1 MAGGKSVLSTL
12 VVKLIG
18 DIKGFEDSTTKAQA
32 AAKKMNSQIA
42 DGFQS
47 LTGISLSAAGGIAA
61 VAGALKYSWDQAVEA
76 ERVMAATQATLDATG
91 RAAETTADEIAKLAG
106 QQSRMTGIDDEAVQ
120 SGMNV
125 LLTYKQIGESVLP
138 RASQAMA
145 DLAAFQSKGNLA
157 NIDLSSSATQLGK
170 ALAAPERA
178 AALLFR
184 QGIVLSTQQR
194 NQISAFL
201 EMNDV
206 AGAQGVI
213 LDALGSKYGGMA
225 EAMGDTTSGKLQK
238 AQNAIDNLAQ
248 TLGEK
253 LLPIVGDA
261 ADVVSD
267 VLTRGERLTE
277 ALEEHNQVM
286 IQSAG
291 TYEEYTAEMERAG
304 DAAGRSAAHNVKV
317 LSEAEWEAARAA
329 AAAEAATGPM
339 GAAMAG
345 AATPAGALAT
355 YISDQ
360 AAALD
365 IVMGSM
371 KEVTQEMLFQKAA
384 QGLDADAAL
393 ELGRAMGMID
403 ETSYTVLFSLEQ
415 TRQKY
420 DENADGLID
429 ATEAAAGYIA
439 QIEALSKRLDILN
452 GKVANVE
459 VRYTEHYSSAGGLYR
474 PTEMTAI
481 AQAEGGDWIVN
492 EPTLFLAGEA
502 GTERATFTPVG
513 QEKKDQP
520 MIVQFY
526 VNTQLD
532 LNDTLAELERIKR
545 RNR

>member
-61 VAGALKYSWDQAVEA
+61 VAGALKYSFDQAIEA

-91 RAAETTADEIAKLAG
+91 RAAEITAEEIERLAG
-106 QQSRMTGIDDEAVQ
+106 RQSRLTGIDDETVQ

-145 DLAAFQSKGNLA
+145 DMAAFQAKGNLA

-178 AALLFR
+178 ASLLYR
-184 QGIVLSTQQR
+184 QGIVLNDQQR
-194 NQISAFL
+194 RQISAFL
-201 EMNDV
+201 EMNNI

-238 AQNAIDNLAQ
+238 LRVNIDNLAQ
-248 TLGEK
+248 SIGEWLTPILGSAAEAANTLFFG
-253 LLPIVGDA
+253 
-261 ADVVSD
+261 ADQLADSFY
-267 VLTRGERLTE
+267 
-277 ALEEHNQVM
+277 EHNQVM

-291 TYEEYTAEMERAG
+291 TYEEYAAEMERARG
-304 DAAGRSAAHNVKV
+304 VAGTAADNVKT

-355 YISDQ
+355 YIGDQ

-403 ETSYTVLFSLEQ
+403 ETSYTILFSLEQ

-502 GTERATFTPVG
+502 GAERATFTPVG